1 MRGINY
7 VLAAAAGVFLVAI
20 PQSQAQ
26 LTAAPAPVCP
36 YGYYDTAP
44 YNCAP
49 YGYYGPDWFPRG
61 VFYGAGP
68 WFRGP
73 MHFSAYVN
81 NHLDAR
87 SGYQGPLPAHG
98 PAQVPPDNFSS
109 FQGNELRDGK
119 GHIRPP
125 ERTGR

>member
-1 MRGINY
+1 MRGISY
-7 VLAAAAGVFLVAI
+7 VLAAAGVSLVAT

>member
-7 VLAAAAGVFLVAI
+7 VLAAAGIFLVVA
-20 PQSQAQ
+20 PLSHAQ
-26 LTAAPAPVCP
+26 ITAGPAPVCP
-36 YGYYDTAP
+36 YGYYDYAP

-49 YGYYGPDWFPRG
+49 YGYYGQDWFPKG

-73 MHFSAYVN
+73 MHFSGYVN
-81 NHLDAR
+81 NHLDPR
-87 SGYQGPLPAHG
+87 NGYQGPFPAHG
-98 PAQVPPDNFSS
+98 PAQASPDNFSS